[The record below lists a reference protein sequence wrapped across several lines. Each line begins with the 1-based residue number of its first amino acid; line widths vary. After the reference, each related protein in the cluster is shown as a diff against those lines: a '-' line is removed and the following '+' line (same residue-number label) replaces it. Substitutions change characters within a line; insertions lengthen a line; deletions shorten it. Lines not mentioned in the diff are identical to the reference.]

1 MILILSTYWLKRLS
15 QTKTNFGSRALRHS
29 VTSPRTLWGPDINS
43 TRFHKQPSQPSIATA
58 VSSSATARTGC
69 DLQLTTVASFATV
82 TSSTSGSL
90 HCGQTFTDKD
100 TCHYGPT
107 FALPVSHYHHRQVV
121 IRPRKVIVGDLLR
134 EYLCFVAAVAHSDN
148 GRFSLGFGGVLQ
160 ECATRM
166 GTSFA

>member
-29 VTSPRTLWGPDINS
+29 VTTPRTLWGPDINS
-43 TRFHKQPSQPSIATA
+43 TRFHKQPSQLSIATA
-58 VSSSATARTGC
+58 GSSSATARTGC

-82 TSSTSGSL
+82 TTSTTGLL

-107 FALPVSHYHHRQVV
+107 LILPVSHYHHRLVV
-121 IRPRKVIVGDLLR
+121 IGPWKVIVGDLS
-134 EYLCFVAAVAHSDN
+134 YAN
-148 GRFSLGFGGVLQ
+148 T
-160 ECATRM
+160 CA
-166 GTSFA
+166 S

>member
-1 MILILSTYWLKRLS
+1 MVAEHFGVLYRYHGLSL
-15 QTKTNFGSRALRHS
+15 
-29 VTSPRTLWGPDINS
+29 GPVFNS
-43 TRFHKQPSQPSIATA
+43 TRFHEHSSQLSIATA
-58 VSSSATARTGC
+58 ESSSATARTGC

-82 TSSTSGSL
+82 TSSTIGSL